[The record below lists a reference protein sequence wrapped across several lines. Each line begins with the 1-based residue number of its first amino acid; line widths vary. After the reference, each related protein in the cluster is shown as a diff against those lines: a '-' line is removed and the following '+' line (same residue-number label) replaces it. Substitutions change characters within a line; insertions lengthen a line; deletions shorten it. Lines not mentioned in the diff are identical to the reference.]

1 MSFLPS
7 SSLFASLHCASSHR
21 LFWQFVDKD
30 GGLSAELTS
39 TQAPFAARGNLS
51 MRLLSSCPL
60 LLTPCHLALTTHLF
74 FPFTSS
80 YLLQLSLPL
89 PYSLPVLSFYP
100 FVPLATLLTSS
111 HPLPLTPSQLVPQSL
126 ALRRHSTVCD
136 KSGKWKC
143 MDVDECWIAS
153 SSSSESACV
162 ENSVCTNTWG
172 NYTCSC
178 LSGYYMSAN
187 NQCKNCILYR
197 SAFLSLTLALLA
209 VMLTHQMFVR
219 AAPLPVSLHLLC
231 PCVCSV
237 WVICTL
243 DYVRLIDN
251 IVGMECVDSNSRL
264 LWQHGHH

>member
-1 MSFLPS
+1 
-7 SSLFASLHCASSHR
+7 
-21 LFWQFVDKD
+21 
-30 GGLSAELTS
+30 
-39 TQAPFAARGNLS
+39 